1 MDTDDS
7 ASLSF
12 LFVLRRDDRL
22 KAVSFRNAIPEVAA
36 FSFCNRVDT
45 KRKSEEYSW
54 VAPLILM
61 SCTTRKLRN
70 RKIPAGNFN
79 IDLMGNFFDTSQ

>member
-54 VAPLILM
+54 VAPLI
-61 SCTTRKLRN
+61 
-70 RKIPAGNFN
+70 F
-79 IDLMGNFFDTSQ
+79 DLDVMHHPETPKPENSGW